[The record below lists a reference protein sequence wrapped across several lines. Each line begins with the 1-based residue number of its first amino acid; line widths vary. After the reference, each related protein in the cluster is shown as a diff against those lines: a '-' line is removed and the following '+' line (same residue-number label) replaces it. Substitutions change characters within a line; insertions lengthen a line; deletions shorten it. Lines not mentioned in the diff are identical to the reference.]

1 MKDSE
6 SDCKSVRESNDA
18 REVPR
23 VRMDVKFHSW

>member
-18 REVPR
+18 LEVLR
-23 VRMDVKFHSW
+23 VRMDVRFRS